1 MGKTGSSFVQYTSF
15 TSQKTTRMKR
25 HPLYE
30 SKSISPSSLRLLTS
44 HIQQD
49 HPRFR
54 HHKHHNA
61 HPPRGATSHC
71 NRPEVSKMN
80 PHTGSISKLRC
91 ERGHAP
97 NPFRKTT
104 APFTFYSPVIPV
116 FSIPW
121 INLFCTNAYS
131 TRSGAIEI
139 NVAAILYASLI
150 LNALPDADAILSNS
164 ELNRLSFDGSSSM
177 EFRSSVPVI

>member
-1 MGKTGSSFVQYTSF
+1 MQYTSF

-116 FSIPW
+116 FFNPLDKPLLYKRIQHKQRCDRDKRCCHLVRF
-121 INLFCTNAYS
+121 IDLERA
-131 TRSGAIEI
+131 SGRGCHT
-139 NVAAILYASLI
+139 VKLRVKQT
-150 LNALPDADAILSNS
+150 
-164 ELNRLSFDGSSSM
+164 EL
-177 EFRSSVPVI
+177 

>member
-1 MGKTGSSFVQYTSF
+1 MQYTSF

-61 HPPRGATSHC
+61 HPPRRATSHC
-71 NRPEVSKMN
+71 NRNVKEVTPKTPFAKPPPLSHWPHFTLFTSNTSIFN
-80 PHTGSISKLRC
+80 PLDKPLLYKRIQHEKRCNRDKCCCHLVRFIDLERASGRGCHTVKLRV
-91 ERGHAP
+91 
-97 NPFRKTT
+97 KQT
-104 APFTFYSPVIPV
+104 
-116 FSIPW
+116 
-121 INLFCTNAYS
+121 
-131 TRSGAIEI
+131 
-139 NVAAILYASLI
+139 
-150 LNALPDADAILSNS
+150 
-164 ELNRLSFDGSSSM
+164 EL
-177 EFRSSVPVI
+177 